1 MDFLKNVFGTGANI
15 FGAGGNNTDSLVKR
29 GLLQQSDVDKA
40 SNQSLMKG
48 LLGSAVGYLA
58 QPKNQGYG
66 SSIPYIFK
74 GVQQGMNAA
83 QQPYDQ
89 LQQNAGQNMKLAKYD
104 RELAQ
109 NERADAAQLRA
120 DEIRKLQDNLFVSTP
135 GATTPSNAENAV
147 INQTGADG
155 STQIAPNMGHL
166 PETTTAPSTM
176 QMDPAVL
183 EQIKFKNPQLYAQY
197 VGNQKTEAEVRKL
210 KAEAL
215 AEGATTVPMAKPN
228 AKDFTRESWAT
239 YVNTGDPTQL
249 DPMTPEIAQKIKE
262 SKAKSTYEYG
272 DTAPAQDYQTT
283 VKANIA
289 GGADKPLAIKMPYS
303 GETSVPRMYQP
314 SVPGKEKQK
323 LNNERNDR
331 TYALRQGTDS
341 LRQERKKIRQVI
353 NSGALDR
360 ITGITGQFPSM
371 PGGDAANAEALLKTI
386 KEKEFLNNY
395 LSIKKAGGGF
405 GALSE
410 KEGERLEQMRI
421 NLSKEQSP
429 EQLQSLLI
437 ELDDILEREEQSLYE
452 SYATDYGT
460 YDYKPIELS
469 PIGGTTQELPGGS
482 GITVTRIN

>member
-1 MDFLKNVFGTGANI
+1 MDFLKNVFGTGSNI
-15 FGAGGNNTDSLVKR
+15 FGASGNNSDSLIKN
-29 GLLQQSDVDKA
+29 GLLQQTDVDKA
-40 SNQSLMKG
+40 QNQSLMRG
-48 LLGSAVGYLA
+48 LLGTAVGYLA

-66 SSIPYIFK
+66 SGIPYIFK
-74 GVQQGMNAA
+74 GLQQGMEQA
-83 QQPYDQ
+83 QQPFDQ
-89 LQQNAGQNMKLAKYD
+89 LQQNAGQNMKLQKYQ
-104 RELAQ
+104 RELEQ
-109 NERADAAQLRA
+109 NKRADANQARA
-120 DEIRKLQDNLFVSTP
+120 DEIRALQDNLFVSTP
-135 GATTPSNAENAV
+135 GATTSTNAENAV

-155 STQIAPNMGHL
+155 SAQIAPNMGHL

-197 VGNQKTEAEVRKL
+197 VGNQKTEAEIAKMNAAPEI
-210 KAEAL
+210 K
-215 AEGATTVPMAKPN
+215 MAAPRREN
-228 AKDFTRESWAT
+228 FTAPSWDE
-239 YVNTGDPTQL
+239 YQRTGNQAIL
-249 DPMTPEIAQKIKE
+249 DPNTEEVKQRIKE
-262 SKAKSTYEYG
+262 SKAKTTYEYG
-272 DTAPAQDYQTT
+272 DTTPVQDYEST
-283 VKANIA
+283 VKQNVA

-353 NSGALDR
+353 NSGAIDR
-360 ITGITGQFPSM
+360 ITGVTGQFPSM

-429 EQLQSLLI
+429 EQLQALLV

-452 SYATDYGT
+452 SYASDYGT
-460 YDYKPIELS
+460 YDYKPIELN
-469 PIGGTTQELPGGS
+469 PIGGATKVLPGGS
-482 GITVTRIN
+482 GITVTRISD